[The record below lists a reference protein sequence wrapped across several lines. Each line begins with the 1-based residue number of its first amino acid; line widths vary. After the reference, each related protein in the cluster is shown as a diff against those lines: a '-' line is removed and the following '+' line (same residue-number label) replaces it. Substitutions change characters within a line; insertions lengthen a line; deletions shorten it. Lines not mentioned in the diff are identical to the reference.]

1 MEKINN
7 VYCIAGLM
15 ADSNCYL
22 IDNSEKISDF
32 DYILVD
38 TGVGA
43 SGDYLNSQLSEI
55 GLSLEDIDLI
65 VNTHCHYDH
74 VGGNYLFPNA
84 KIAIGAIDGD
94 SLEDLESP
102 IPICFHPALEIKR
115 RDVDIRLKEGD
126 KIADFEVLETP
137 GHTAG
142 GISLFDG
149 SILISGDTI
158 FSHGG
163 VGRMDIGGNMEDMKN
178 SLDKLLKLDV
188 EYLLCGHGPWVS
200 NANEHIKMSAGGFY
214 F

>member
-7 VYCIAGLM
+7 VYCIAGMM

-22 IDNSEKISDF
+22 IDNSENDSDF

-38 TGVGA
+38 TGVGG
-43 SGDYLNSQLSEI
+43 SGDYFSSQLSEI
-55 GLSLEDIDLI
+55 GLSMEDIDLV

-84 KIAIGAIDGD
+84 KIAIGTIDGD
-94 SLEDLESP
+94 SLEDPESP
-102 IPICFHPALEIKR
+102 IPICFVPAREIKR

-126 KIADFEVLETP
+126 RIADFEVLETP
-137 GHTAG
+137 GH
-142 GISLFDG
+142 
-149 SILISGDTI
+149 ILISGDTI

-178 SLDKLLKLDV
+178 SLDKLSKLDV
-188 EYLLCGHGPWVS
+188 EYLLPGHGPWVS
-200 NANEHIKMSAGGFY
+200 NANEHIKMSVGGFY

>member
-7 VYCIAGLM
+7 VYCIAGMM

-22 IDNSEKISDF
+22 IDNSENDSDF

-38 TGVGA
+38 TGVGG
-43 SGDYLNSQLSEI
+43 SGDYFSSQLSEI
-55 GLSLEDIDLI
+55 GLSMEDIDLV

-84 KIAIGAIDGD
+84 KIAIGTIDGD
-94 SLEDLESP
+94 SLEDPESP
-102 IPICFHPALEIKR
+102 IPICFVPAREIKR

-126 KIADFEVLETP
+126 RIADFEVLETP

-178 SLDKLLKLDV
+178 SLDKLSKLDV
-188 EYLLCGHGPWVS
+188 EYLLSGHG
-200 NANEHIKMSAGGFY
+200 NEHIKMSVGGFY